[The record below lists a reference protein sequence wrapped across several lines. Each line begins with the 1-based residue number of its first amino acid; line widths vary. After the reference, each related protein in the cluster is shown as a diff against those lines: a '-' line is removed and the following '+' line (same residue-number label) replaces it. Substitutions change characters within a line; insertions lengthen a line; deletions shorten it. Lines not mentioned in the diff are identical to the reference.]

1 MIRRLI
7 ILISFCS
14 VMLSCKKS
22 SDDDCNYSVSG
33 ITVPASEMTSLQS
46 YVAGANPSATLH
58 PGGFYYQILTAGT
71 GTVTPEICSDV
82 RVKYEGR
89 LASNGN
95 VFDQETVGITFT
107 LGQLI
112 TGWQRGLPLIKA
124 GGIIKL
130 YIPPTLGY
138 GSNAVGPIP
147 ANSILVFTIE
157 LLDVQ
162 N

>member
-14 VMLSCKKS
+14 VMLSCKK
-22 SDDDCNYSVSG
+22 DDDCNYSVSG
-33 ITVPASEMTSLQS
+33 VTVPAPEMSNLQA
-46 YVAGANPSATLH
+46 YVAANHPAAVLNAT
-58 PGGFYYQILTAGT
+58 GGFYYEILAPGT
-71 GTVTPEICSDV
+71 GTKTPEICSDV

-89 LASNGN
+89 LTNGTK
-95 VFDQETVGITFT
+95 FDEELVGINFA

-130 YIPPTLGY
+130 YLPPTLGY
-138 GSNAVGPIP
+138 GSNAVGVIP
-147 ANSILVFTIE
+147 PNSILVFTIE